1 MKLRLSQ
8 ILFSQGFGTRR
19 LCAGLI
25 YNEEVKVGGE
35 LVDDPDAQ
43 FETDGL
49 QFEVSGKTWP
59 FFDKAL
65 ILLNKPAGYEC
76 SQKPK
81 HHPSVLS
88 LLPGPLRERGVQPIG
103 RLDEDT
109 TGLLLLTDDGTLIH
123 KLTSPKHHV
132 PKVYEAT
139 CKHPVTPEMVEKLLA
154 GVELREPDDKPG
166 QEAPGR
172 PKLPGA
178 PSGGLPQSGRSGGS
192 TYTEFT
198 KAEGAEAF
206 GTHGI
211 RLTLIE
217 GKYHQ
222 VKRMIA
228 AIGNRCESL
237 HRPSFGAL
245 KLPET
250 LKPGEWTWVGS
261 PAEVTG

>member
-1 MKLRLSQ
+1 MKQKLSQ

-19 LCAGLI
+19 LCAGLVWHGEVSV
-25 YNEEVKVGGE
+25 NGEVVEE
-35 LVDDPDAQ
+35 PDTE

-49 QFEVSGKTWP
+49 RFTVSGQEWP

-65 ILLNKPAGYEC
+65 VLLNKPAGYEC

-88 LLPGPLRERGVQPIG
+88 LLPAPLRERGLQPIG

-132 PKVYEAT
+132 PKVYEAR
-139 CKHPVTPEMVEKLLA
+139 CKHPLTPAMVEQLLA
-154 GVELREPDDKPG
+154 GVELKEPEGKF
-166 QEAPGR
+166 QR
-172 PKLPGA
+172 PPEI
-178 PSGGLPQSGRSGGS
+178 S
-192 TYTEFT
+192 
-198 KAEGAEAF
+198 KAEGAEIVDE
-206 GTHGI
+206 TLL

-222 VKRMIA
+222 VKRMVA
-228 AIGNRCESL
+228 AVGNRVEAL
-237 HRPSFGAL
+237 HRPQFGAL
-245 KLPET
+245 ALSPD
-250 LKPGEWTWVGS
+250 LKPGEWRWVS
-261 PAEVTG
+261 STAEVWGQ